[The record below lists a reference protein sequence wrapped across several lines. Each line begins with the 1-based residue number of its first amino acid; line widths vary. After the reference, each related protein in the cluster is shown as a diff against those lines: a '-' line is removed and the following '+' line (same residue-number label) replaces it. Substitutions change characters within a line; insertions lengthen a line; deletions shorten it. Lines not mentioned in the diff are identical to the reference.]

1 MGMAHAWLL
10 SKRNGRF
17 LNRSLVLGSGL
28 LFLLVGCGGGGGDG
42 GGAGGVGGGTAPF
55 TRTEAAVG
63 DYFIYAMTS
72 TTSVPAGEAPSAF
85 NSTVAYSSMAGD
97 GTNQRVT
104 TWSTGQA
111 RGTKTYNANDAVVS
125 HDGVCSFSPPNQEAP
140 PYPRAVGQ
148 TWNGSSQFICRN
160 YTATYVQTGQVVA
173 RESLVLPAGTFD
185 AYRATRT
192 SIATGPTGVYTEN
205 LTCWYGVD
213 RGVLL
218 RCDSTNSRTLAG
230 SSTPDLV
237 VSYTQALTGLGGP
250 NRVAQGVRLP
260 RFQGSWNIAYSGGA
274 SGACMMLSVSAGGE
288 IAGSCANVGG
298 ASFSVAGTV
307 NADGVVNI
315 GLPGGGALSGNL
327 STIYSG
333 SGAWSDAGITGTWT
347 ATHN

>member
-1 MGMAHAWLL
+1 MGMASARLL
-10 SKRNGRF
+10 SKRNGQLF
-17 LNRSLVLGSGL
+17 IGSLAVGSGL
-28 LFLLVGCGGGGGDG
+28 LFLLAACGGGGEGG
-42 GGAGGVGGGTAPF
+42 GGAGGVGGGPAPF
-55 TRTEAAVG
+55 TRTEAEVG

-72 TTSVPAGEAPSAF
+72 TTSVPAGEVPSAYS
-85 NSTVAYSSMAGD
+85 STVAYRTMAAD
-97 GTNQRVT
+97 GTNQRMT

-111 RGTKTYNANDAVVS
+111 GGPKTYNANDAVVS

-148 TWNGSSQFICRN
+148 TWNGSSQFICRT

-192 SIATGPTGVYTEN
+192 STATGPTGVYTEN
-205 LTCWYGVD
+205 STCWYGVD

-218 RCDSTNSRTLAG
+218 RCDSTNSRTLTGA
-230 SSTPDLV
+230 STPDLV

-274 SGACMMLSVSAGGE
+274 SGACMLLSVSAGGD
-288 IAGSCANVGG
+288 ITGSCANVGG
-298 ASFSVAGTV
+298 PSFSVAGTV
-307 NADGVVNI
+307 NEDGVVNI
-315 GLPGGGALSGNL
+315 SLPGGGALNGNFG
-327 STIYSG
+327 TIYSG
-333 SGAWSDAGITGTWT
+333 SGTWSDAGLSGTWT